1 MVDEDVG
8 VVGEREQLAQ
18 VPHGGPHGHDREREA
33 REGEGQYRVPAAD
46 RERQAQVREQRHD
59 EHRDGLVTQDEEQ
72 RAEEYDRQAAV
83 ERHAHDLED
92 DEQHHQRHEEH
103 DDRHG
108 QYFPRE
114 GRPYRTVRRVDPLAR
129 GGVLEFGADGED
141 GHHDH
146 EDEQHHGH
154 EARREVIAV
163 IDIGIEQYVP
173 AEPHGHQLRHGLLL
187 AEPLFGE
194 QL

>member
-1 MVDEDVG
+1 MMTVTGSIFPV
-8 VVGEREQLAQ
+8 R
-18 VPHGGPHGHDREREA
+18 
-33 REGEGQYRVPAAD
+33 AAPT
-46 RERQAQVREQRHD
+46 EPF
-59 EHRDGLVTQDEEQ
+59 
-72 RAEEYDRQAAV
+72 AV
-83 ERHAHDLED
+83 SIHS
-92 DEQHHQRHEEH
+92 
-103 DDRHG
+103 
-108 QYFPRE
+108 
-114 GRPYRTVRRVDPLAR
+114 R

>member
-1 MVDEDVG
+1 MTVTGSILPVS
-8 VVGEREQLAQ
+8 
-18 VPHGGPHGHDREREA
+18 
-33 REGEGQYRVPAAD
+33 AAPT
-46 RERQAQVREQRHD
+46 E
-59 EHRDGLVTQDEEQ
+59 
-72 RAEEYDRQAAV
+72 
-83 ERHAHDLED
+83 
-92 DEQHHQRHEEH
+92 
-103 DDRHG
+103 
-108 QYFPRE
+108 
-114 GRPYRTVRRVDPLAR
+114 PLAVPSHSR
-129 GGVLEFGADGED
+129 AVACLSSVPMAED